1 VEEPPSSRPDSN
13 PGAFVCG
20 ACVGVI
26 QNSPG
31 SIDIPIR
38 PRAAL
43 CSSRVFLVGCW
54 PDFHPTEERRKRGRS
69 SRCPLAVTVETK
81 LSSYK
86 SLIDTHHP
94 DRNSDVR
101 KRRRYPRNGSCRCD
115 QKLYT
120 EEPGDLEGKAKK
132 NCLIAKD
139 RYLIDL
145 SDAPTFPLD
154 RLAIRHVRKPLA
166 FSLYSRSSI
175 PVWTERKYSRHS
187 RSFRAGC
194 QRFADWFHRRSRPER
209 RASRANLRI

>member
-1 VEEPPSSRPDSN
+1 MRDLSTVWSTSSKTASLVLHFRVEEPPSSRPDSN
-13 PGAFVCG
+13 PGALVRG

-38 PRAAL
+38 PRAAPP

-54 PDFHPTEERRKRGRS
+54 PDFHPTEERRKSDGRATEERRKRGRS
-69 SRCPLAVTVETK
+69 WRCPLAVTVETK

-86 SLIDTHHP
+86 SLIDTHHR

-101 KRRRYPRNGSCRCD
+101 KRRRRYPRNGELSMRSEIVHRR
-115 QKLYT
+115 T
-120 EEPGDLEGKAKK
+120 GEDLEGKAKK

-145 SDAPTFPLD
+145 
-154 RLAIRHVRKPLA
+154 
-166 FSLYSRSSI
+166 
-175 PVWTERKYSRHS
+175 
-187 RSFRAGC
+187 
-194 QRFADWFHRRSRPER
+194 
-209 RASRANLRI
+209 